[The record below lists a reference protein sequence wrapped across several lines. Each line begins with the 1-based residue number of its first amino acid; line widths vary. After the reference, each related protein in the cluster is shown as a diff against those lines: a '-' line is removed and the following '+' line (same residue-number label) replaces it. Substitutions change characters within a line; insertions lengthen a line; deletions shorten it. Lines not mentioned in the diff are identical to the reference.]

1 MLHVEFTGQRLSQSV
16 DGSWVASV
24 GEGYVLREELD
35 IATVRTIQPKDV
47 IGHDGD
53 IDRWIKGEVWITVVV
68 VELFDRLCPE

>member
-53 IDRWIKGEVWITVVV
+53 IDRWIKGEIWVAIVIVKF
-68 VELFDRLCPE
+68 FDRRCPE